1 MSGLSVVI
9 PCYNEEGSIGPFLRE
24 LAAQAR
30 LFSRFEII
38 VVDDASRD
46 GSAAVI
52 RSLAAELPLRVI
64 THPRNIGLGAAV
76 RTGFNAATLDWLTYL
91 PGDGHVPAEEVH
103 KFLPYMA
110 AYDLIITRAAARPGA
125 TAYRRRALTIYT
137 AWVSAAFGLR
147 LRDFNGAQTWRR
159 SLWLRQP
166 SGSDR
171 AVSLAELLVRSRAA
185 EPRMVEIEIDDL
197 PRRDGRP
204 ANGSPRAALRA
215 TWQMV
220 RLFVEEG
227 RAGHWHFLN
236 PVAPDRPEPL
246 PLKRVA

>member
-1 MSGLSVVI
+1 MPGLSVVV
-9 PCYNEEGSIGPFLRE
+9 PCYNEEGSIGSFLHE

-46 GSAAVI
+46 GSPAVI
-52 RSLAAELPLRVI
+52 RSLAADLPLRVI
-64 THPRNIGLGAAV
+64 THPRNLGLGAAV
-76 RTGFNAATLDWLTYL
+76 RTGFNAATLEWVTYL
-91 PGDGHVPAEEVH
+91 PGDGHVPAGGVC

-110 AYDLIITRAAARPGA
+110 AYDLIITRGAARPGS
-125 TAYRRRALTIYT
+125 TAYRRRASATYT

-147 LRDFNGAQTWRR
+147 IRDLNGAQTWRR

-185 EPRMVEIEIDDL
+185 QPRMVEIEIDDL
-197 PRRDGRP
+197 PRGDSRP
-204 ANGSPRAALRA
+204 ANGSPRAALKA
-215 TWQMV
+215 AWYMV

-227 RAGHWHFLN
+227 RAGRWHFLH
-236 PVAPDRPEPL
+236 PIAPDRPEPL

>member
-110 AYDLIITRAAARPGA
+110 AYDLIITRAAARPSS

-137 AWVSAAFGLR
+137 TWSRRRLASVSATSMGR
-147 LRDFNGAQTWRR
+147 KHGGDH
-159 SLWLRQP
+159 
-166 SGSDR
+166 SGS
-171 AVSLAELLVRSRAA
+171 ASPAGPIVPSRLPSSWSAA
-185 EPRMVEIEIDDL
+185 
-197 PRRDGRP
+197 GRP
-204 ANGSPRAALRA
+204 S
-215 TWQMV
+215 
-220 RLFVEEG
+220 
-227 RAGHWHFLN
+227 H
-236 PVAPDRPEPL
+236 
-246 PLKRVA
+246 

>member
-204 ANGSPRAALRA
+204 A
-215 TWQMV
+215 
-220 RLFVEEG
+220 
-227 RAGHWHFLN
+227 
-236 PVAPDRPEPL
+236 
-246 PLKRVA
+246 